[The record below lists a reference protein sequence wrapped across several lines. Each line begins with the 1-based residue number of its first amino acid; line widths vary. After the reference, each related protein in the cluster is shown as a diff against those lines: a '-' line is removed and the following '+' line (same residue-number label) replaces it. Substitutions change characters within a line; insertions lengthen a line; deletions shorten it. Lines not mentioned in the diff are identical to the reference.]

1 MVVDDRTTSGHSN
14 FPGESTE
21 LVSPNDSE
29 PNLPVEVVSETMV
42 SPKTTCFVS
51 ASYTKKLK
59 GLESMDN
66 MIHVNYT
73 SPFTSPYFKFF
84 MFTNWND
91 DQWKTPG
98 WTKITTKYNYTR
110 PANNARYGKFLGW
123 KYDQIREGCDAVFF
137 LDLNVQLEANQ
148 SAWMEMSETISLT
161 EPGLM
166 QFELQQNR
174 SGIMDELAVIKKQRK
189 DYGRNIQSSIDW
201 FNAQPDFENDIP
213 IYMNQVFGYNPKSP
227 TYQKLSQEFWDQ
239 YSKEGYS
246 SRDQPLW
253 AFMVHR
259 YHVTPLAFPATSREK
274 VWTIAKPPP
283 PKKVTIEF
291 TKEVPSQYSGPTP
304 PKTSCFLTASYS
316 NSVKSM
322 DHMININNTSPHF
335 KFFLFT
341 NWNDDQWETPGWTK
355 ITTKHNYTRSITHSR
370 YGKFMGWKYDQIR
383 EGCDAVYYMDANIM
397 LHAKQSTWMEMAAT
411 ISSTE
416 PGLMQFKHNQGRNGI
431 SDEFRMIQRKRK
443 DYPENV
449 QRSLTWV
456 RAQPDFEDHIPIYMN
471 QVFGYNPK
479 SPTYQK
485 LSQGFWDHYSK
496 EGYSSRDQPLWA
508 FMVHRYHVAPLAFPA
523 PSREK
528 VWTIAKPPPPRKV
541 TSYANQF
548 VPALFPE
555 LSNQQLLGRA
565 EEKQSPKKSN
575 QTLAGNKH
583 DANSNNIMPR
593 NNAGSCHFERG
604 RGHFNLTKL
613 AAQGDWTWKPE
624 NCEHQYLD
632 YIDLLSQEKR
642 SESQAQRQSDSV
654 QPKRKRPLNLISIG
668 DSLSR
673 HQVQRLCAELKYG
686 MLPQLY
692 DDPKSTVPKNKA
704 NGRKNSVNVC
714 QNDQKKEGDK
724 SDNMPPSLTISYF
737 SIFGMKR
744 PCWNGGFGQNADSR
758 EYNTTV
764 DRVND
769 LLRPEVLDRIPKD
782 GHNVFWIHSAL
793 WDVSTG
799 CNDAPTIGPSFAQE
813 YRQGIHDILDA
824 LRKIDPTASIYWRT
838 SPPISRKKNGTSVQ
852 KKRGRSRANQAALNQ
867 VLKETAP
874 QGTVIDWWQQV
885 EEVMNQ
891 ADPILGSKFIP
902 DGTHY
907 TKPPSLS
914 AYNLFLNTLFER
926 EPGLWSG
933 GDRPPTDG
941 DKNVAAVAA
950 VRTEGDDWISMNTNA
965 YTFLY
970 TSALCSGPFL
980 IAGVVTS
987 LIQYTVFSLFLLD
1000 LLNTTSIPPGVTAL
1014 VRACQAI
1021 AIIIAFLVETDMLR
1035 ALRAVFYSEGFDE
1048 MANAFHGFAPWK
1060 FSSLGGWDLSAMQEL
1075 HLHNNVLFGT
1085 IPSEVG
1091 YLSALTNLRLYNSAI
1106 SGNLPSEV
1114 GNLSALTS
1122 LYLYNNTLSGTI
1134 PSEVGRLSA
1143 LGGLTLSANA
1153 LTGTIPSE
1161 VGNLSALSLLYLHSN
1176 ALSGTL
1182 PSEIGNLS
1190 ALNELIIR
1198 DNALSGRLPSEI
1210 GLLDHLLYLNLR
1222 DNVLNE
1228 TLPTEIGRLTTLQH
1242 LILGGNKLSGPL
1254 PTEILQLTN
1263 LRELELSGNLFTEAE
1278 VNNTMLSLGLIFS
1291 CDETTV
1297 EMVLTTDYWPTE
1309 TTWAIAT
1316 EDGTV
1321 VASGGG
1327 YVLEAYAHDEKMC
1340 MPSDACNFTLFD
1352 QYQDGGPTVEITRL
1366 G

>member
-1 MVVDDRTTSGHSN
+1 MEGDASFLELSRRLVDHRTISGLRNSSGEVTEVVSSNYSEPNFFGEVVSETMVVDDRTTSGHSN

-174 SGIMDELAVIKKQRK
+174 SGIMDALVAIKKQRK

-227 TYQKLSQEFWDQ
+227 TYQKLSQGFWDH
-239 YSKEGYS
+239 YSKEEDS
-246 SRDQPLW
+246 WRDQPLW

-496 EGYSSRDQPLWA
+496 EEDSWRDQPLWA
-508 FMVHRYHVAPLAFPA
+508 FMVHRYHVTPLAFPVA
-523 PSREK
+523 
-528 VWTIAKPPPPRKV
+528 W
-541 TSYANQF
+541 Y
-548 VPALFPE
+548 
-555 LSNQQLLGRA
+555 
-565 EEKQSPKKSN
+565 
-575 QTLAGNKH
+575 
-583 DANSNNIMPR
+583 
-593 NNAGSCHFERG
+593 
-604 RGHFNLTKL
+604 
-613 AAQGDWTWKPE
+613 
-624 NCEHQYLD
+624 
-632 YIDLLSQEKR
+632 
-642 SESQAQRQSDSV
+642 
-654 QPKRKRPLNLISIG
+654 
-668 DSLSR
+668 
-673 HQVQRLCAELKYG
+673 
-686 MLPQLY
+686 
-692 DDPKSTVPKNKA
+692 
-704 NGRKNSVNVC
+704 
-714 QNDQKKEGDK
+714 KE
-724 SDNMPPSLTISYF
+724 
-737 SIFGMKR
+737 
-744 PCWNGGFGQNADSR
+744 
-758 EYNTTV
+758 
-764 DRVND
+764 
-769 LLRPEVLDRIPKD
+769 
-782 GHNVFWIHSAL
+782 
-793 WDVSTG
+793 
-799 CNDAPTIGPSFAQE
+799 
-813 YRQGIHDILDA
+813 
-824 LRKIDPTASIYWRT
+824 
-838 SPPISRKKNGTSVQ
+838 
-852 KKRGRSRANQAALNQ
+852 
-867 VLKETAP
+867 
-874 QGTVIDWWQQV
+874 
-885 EEVMNQ
+885 
-891 ADPILGSKFIP
+891 
-902 DGTHY
+902 
-907 TKPPSLS
+907 
-914 AYNLFLNTLFER
+914 
-926 EPGLWSG
+926 LWSVSNSAGHG
-933 GDRPPTDG
+933 GHR
-941 DKNVAAVAA
+941 
-950 VRTEGDDWISMNTNA
+950 
-965 YTFLY
+965 Y
-970 TSALCSGPFL
+970 TSDADVKVNWNKDS
-980 IAGVVTS
+980 A
-987 LIQYTVFSLFLLD
+987 
-1000 LLNTTSIPPGVTAL
+1000 
-1014 VRACQAI
+1014 
-1021 AIIIAFLVETDMLR
+1021 
-1035 ALRAVFYSEGFDE
+1035 
-1048 MANAFHGFAPWK
+1048 K
-1060 FSSLGGWDLSAMQEL
+1060 F
-1075 HLHNNVLFGT
+1075 
-1085 IPSEVG
+1085 
-1091 YLSALTNLRLYNSAI
+1091 
-1106 SGNLPSEV
+1106 
-1114 GNLSALTS
+1114 
-1122 LYLYNNTLSGTI
+1122 
-1134 PSEVGRLSA
+1134 
-1143 LGGLTLSANA
+1143 
-1153 LTGTIPSE
+1153 
-1161 VGNLSALSLLYLHSN
+1161 
-1176 ALSGTL
+1176 
-1182 PSEIGNLS
+1182 
-1190 ALNELIIR
+1190 
-1198 DNALSGRLPSEI
+1198 
-1210 GLLDHLLYLNLR
+1210 
-1222 DNVLNE
+1222 
-1228 TLPTEIGRLTTLQH
+1228 
-1242 LILGGNKLSGPL
+1242 
-1254 PTEILQLTN
+1254 
-1263 LRELELSGNLFTEAE
+1263 
-1278 VNNTMLSLGLIFS
+1278 
-1291 CDETTV
+1291 
-1297 EMVLTTDYWPTE
+1297 
-1309 TTWAIAT
+1309 
-1316 EDGTV
+1316 
-1321 VASGGG
+1321 
-1327 YVLEAYAHDEKMC
+1327 
-1340 MPSDACNFTLFD
+1340 
-1352 QYQDGGPTVEITRL
+1352 
-1366 G
+1366 